1 MGIGICVSVT
11 AALSLFPAITAATAA
26 ACVLFFIPAAF
37 SGTRIWTVVCK
48 NGVKAGWKKAF
59 KPLFVFAPSA
69 LLLISSRT
77 IAFPL
82 VFSQYAF
89 GSACGSTRSA

>member
-1 MGIGICVSVT
+1 MFSMLASTSLCVSCSFSVLVIVSPAISRSISICVV
-11 AALSLFPAITAATAA
+11 
-26 ACVLFFIPAAF
+26 
-37 SGTRIWTVVCK
+37 
-48 NGVKAGWKKAF
+48 
-59 KPLFVFAPSA
+59 PSA

-89 GSACGSTRSA
+89 GSV

>member
-1 MGIGICVSVT
+1 MLLMLLLISLCVSCSFSVLVIVSPSIKRSISICVV
-11 AALSLFPAITAATAA
+11 
-26 ACVLFFIPAAF
+26 
-37 SGTRIWTVVCK
+37 
-48 NGVKAGWKKAF
+48 
-59 KPLFVFAPSA
+59 PSA